1 MTGFNA
7 GGHRRTRLFGTA
19 GELEGDGETV
29 RVHDFLTQTT
39 EVPSAST
46 PGDATAAGGHGGG
59 DRGLMDAFVRAVATG
74 DPSSILTGPRESLS
88 AHLAVFAPNGPASRG
103 WSSPSPLP
111 EATLEAVFLQVAA
124 GSADHNRETTAAPD
138 QEDQMSCTKATP
150 VITMEKLC
158 EPKLRCSVC
167 DRAREARALSGDH
180 PASPDPTP

>member
-1 MTGFNA
+1 M
-7 GGHRRTRLFGTA
+7 
-19 GELEGDGETV
+19 
-29 RVHDFLTQTT
+29 
-39 EVPSAST
+39 
-46 PGDATAAGGHGGG
+46 
-59 DRGLMDAFVRAVATG
+59 
-74 DPSSILTGPRESLS
+74 
-88 AHLAVFAPNGPASRG
+88 
-103 WSSPSPLP
+103 
-111 EATLEAVFLQVAA
+111 FLQVAA